1 MICPRVLF
9 NIHRSKYSFSFS
21 TRVNMHTLSF
31 GDTSQQKRRRGC
43 TIKCLGGME
52 SRARAGR
59 RVNVGKIV
67 KIRRELGVDRI
78 KKWEACPSILL
89 VQYYRLVS
97 LFHDLTA
104 FALAALPRLAVARQ
118 TALPV
123 SSTAYHRLQRHLS
136 MYTVH
141 TTKVSAFRFLVL
153 EFTKKLNH
161 TTRLTRAKQSYIQKV
176 QERSHS
182 VASINGRRKPCPT
195 ISSIR
200 DLHFNAISR
209 PRCVTPSPPLDRQ
222 S

>member
-1 MICPRVLF
+1 MRKEVKEGARCQTRKEMGSLPEHITSTVLP
-9 NIHRSKYSFSFS
+9 
-21 TRVNMHTLSF
+21 TR
-31 GDTSQQKRRRGC
+31 
-43 TIKCLGGME
+43 
-52 SRARAGR
+52 
-59 RVNVGKIV
+59 
-67 KIRRELGVDRI
+67 
-78 KKWEACPSILL
+78 
-89 VQYYRLVS
+89 
-97 LFHDLTA
+97 
-104 FALAALPRLAVARQ
+104 FALSRSYCVCSATIIAPQ

-123 SSTAYHRLQRHLS
+123 SSTAYHRLQRRLS

-209 PRCVTPSPPLDRQ
+209 PRSVSHLRRPPRPSIVKQDRDKKRKCRTEYAREGT
-222 S
+222 